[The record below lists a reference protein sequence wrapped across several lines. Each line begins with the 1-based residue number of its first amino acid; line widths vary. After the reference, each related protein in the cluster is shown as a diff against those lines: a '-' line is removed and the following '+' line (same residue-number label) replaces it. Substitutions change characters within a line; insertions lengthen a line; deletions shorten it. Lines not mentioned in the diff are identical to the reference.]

1 MEKNIKT
8 SNYYSTPVINAGAIF
23 QATNGAIDFNTLR
36 QNVFI
41 KSIFCCYQSFDNS
54 TGAYYANTSL
64 RVQIQKNS
72 GNLPIGNALQT
83 SSGNDNSLWIFL
95 NNNCNINLDCN
106 YQLYP
111 GDRLTVNLVARQD
124 IVTANSITFHVSII
138 FNYYTE

>member
-8 SNYYSTPVINAGAIF
+8 SNYYLTPVINAGAVF
-23 QATNGAIDFNTLR
+23 QTTNGAIDFTLR

-41 KSIFCCYQSFDNS
+41 VSIFCSYQSFDNS
-54 TGAYYANTSL
+54 TGAYYANTSV
-64 RVQIQKNS
+64 RVQIIKNS
-72 GNLPIGNALQT
+72 GVLPIGNALQT
-83 SSGNDNSLWIFL
+83 SSANDNILWLFL

-111 GDRLTVNLVARQD
+111 GDRLTVNLAARQD
-124 IVTANSITFHVSII
+124 IITANTITFNMSMI